1 MLAYIIEN
9 NKEAK
14 EALLQLKK
22 MGYVN
27 RDGLIGNV
35 SGASVYFTEGTFIGK
50 MLRKQWNY

>member
-27 RDGLIGNV
+27 RDGLIGSV
-35 SGASVYFTEGTFIGK
+35 SGASVYFTEGTFI
-50 MLRKQWNY
+50 RV